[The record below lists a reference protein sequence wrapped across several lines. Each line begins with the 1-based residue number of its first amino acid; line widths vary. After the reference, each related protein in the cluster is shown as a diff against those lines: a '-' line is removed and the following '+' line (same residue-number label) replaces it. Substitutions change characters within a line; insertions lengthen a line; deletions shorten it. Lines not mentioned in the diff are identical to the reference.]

1 MDAPNKKMILGIDE
15 AGRGPII
22 GPMVLAGVVIEEGQ
36 EVELS
41 EIGVKDSKLLTPEK
55 REKLF
60 EKIKKI
66 AKKIMIIE
74 VSSKEIDSRFAVST
88 NLNVLEAA
96 KMAELINKLKPDVAI
111 IDCPMVNC
119 KKFKSEVLGKF
130 LDHKCEII
138 AENYADSKYLAV
150 GAASIIAKVTRDAR
164 IKEIEKAVGFP
175 IGVGYTHDARTL
187 AFVEKALSRKDWIEK
202 YIRKSWLTFDRIKNE
217 KAQKKLS
224 DGW

>member
-36 EVELS
+36 EMELS
-41 EIGVKDSKLLTPEK
+41 EIGVKDSKLLTAEK

-119 KKFKSEVLGKF
+119 KKFKSEVLSKF

-164 IKEIEKAVGFP
+164 IKEIEKA
-175 IGVGYTHDARTL
+175 
-187 AFVEKALSRKDWIEK
+187 LSRKDWIDK
-202 YIRKSWLTFDRIKNE
+202 YIRKSWLTFERIKNG